1 MKHGIFALALLSVV
15 TSAYAGEFTS
25 SVYEI
30 GSGRK
35 HLLFTYHVIET
46 PRRIETSYRPAGQP
60 EVEAVHET
68 VEFDDA
74 ENHRIHSYST
84 KNSQL
89 ESTSHLEVKGKSIF
103 FTYTRG
109 GKTKNDDEDLPENL
123 IVPPT
128 TGDFMERHWKE
139 ILKGDSVDA
148 RVAVMARAET
158 VGFTFHKVKE
168 ESLNGKKVVIV
179 KMKPTSIFISALVDP
194 LIFTCDATSG
204 TVIAFTGRTLPRVL
218 IDGKWRDLDAETV
231 INKN

>member
-1 MKHGIFALALLSVV
+1 MKHGIFALVLLLA
-15 TSAYAGEFTS
+15 TGSARAGEFTS

-30 GSGRK
+30 GSGRN

-46 PRRIETSYRPAGQP
+46 PHRVETSYRPAGQP
-60 EVEAVHET
+60 DVEAVHET
-68 VEFDDA
+68 VEFEDA
-74 ENHRIHSYST
+74 ENHKLKAYST

-89 ESTSHLEVKGKSIF
+89 NSTSHLEVKGKSIF
-103 FTYTRG
+103 FTYTRD
-109 GKTKNDDEDLPENL
+109 GKTKNDDEDLPVNL

-158 VGFTFHKVKE
+158 VGFTFSKVRE
-168 ESLNGKKVVIV
+168 ETQGTKKVVIV
-179 KMKPTSIFISALVDP
+179 KMKPTSMFISALVDP
-194 LIFTCDATSG
+194 LIFTCDAVSG
-204 TVIAFTGRTLPRVL
+204 TVITFTGRTLPRVL
-218 IDGKWRDLDAETV
+218 INGKWRDLDAETV